1 MRTKKVVGN
10 AKNKLKTE
18 KNACFR
24 FQERTLHLIWP
35 LPMKKKRMQSVKA
48 FDYGKFF
55 SLSLISP
62 IDSWWLEWN
71 FGSQVRAAIIGSIV
85 LIFEH
90 QTSDSIK
97 KNLQKSR
104 KKSFSFSF
112 GEQKNGDRFT
122 RIEWV
127 VQFGCWL
134 YALVFAHSVYVH
146 FFLWPIH
153 KIIAQKHYAHVRTNR
168 KIVMEIKI
176 SLREVLVE
184 CTSTL
189 NCPSKQV

>member
-1 MRTKKVVGN
+1 MSKINWRLKKMPVFVFKSEHFTWFGR
-10 AKNKLKTE
+10 
-18 KNACFR
+18 C
-24 FQERTLHLIWP
+24 QW
-35 LPMKKKRMQSVKA
+35 KKKRMQSVKA

-55 SLSLISP
+55 SLSHLANWFMMIGMEFRKSGKSSYYWFNC
-62 IDSWWLEWN
+62 IDIRTSN
-71 FGSQVRAAIIGSIV
+71 VR
-85 LIFEH
+85 L
-90 QTSDSIK
+90 DK

-146 FFLWPIH
+146 FFPLAYTQNYSA
-153 KIIAQKHYAHVRTNR
+153 KTLRARTHQSKNR
-168 KIVMEIKI
+168 NGNQNFITRGACWVHF
-176 SLREVLVE
+176 
-184 CTSTL
+184 
-189 NCPSKQV
+189 NSKLPK